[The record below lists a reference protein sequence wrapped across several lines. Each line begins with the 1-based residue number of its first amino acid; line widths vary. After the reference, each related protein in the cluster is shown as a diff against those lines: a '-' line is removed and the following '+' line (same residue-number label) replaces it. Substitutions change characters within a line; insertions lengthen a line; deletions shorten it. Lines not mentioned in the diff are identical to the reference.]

1 LTAVNAPHVLVRS
14 ASTSELASVMQLLRL
29 AHPTSST
36 TAHPPLPS
44 SQIRQAPLGVTRLD
58 ITQSQSKPPPD
69 SASRGSSGHE
79 LGVPARGQIL
89 PAGSGE
95 GRGGSGEGRGG
106 FPVKL
111 GLLLTAVDGMVF
123 LYPPLPPSPL
133 SHTHNTHAHI
143 QPLSLTHTL
152 NLSLSLS
159 HSHSPFFSL
168 LSLSLSVAQCHGLFF
183 FFFLSPLCPCH
194 NSFIFLFPFP
204 PPPPPLSPT
213 HTTHMHTYSRSLTH
227 TLCLSRSLFPTLTL
241 CSSLSCPSLCQSL
254 NVMVSFF
261 VFLFVS

>member
-1 LTAVNAPHVLVRS
+1 MTAVKAPHVLVRS

-79 LGVPARGQIL
+79 LGVPARGQHL
-89 PAGSGE
+89 QSGSWE
-95 GRGGSGEGRGG
+95 GGGG

-143 QPLSLTHTL
+143 QPLSHTHSL
-152 NLSLSLS
+152 SLSLSLS
-159 HSHSPFFSL
+159 HSHSLFFSF

-183 FFFLSPLCPCH
+183 CFFVCFVTSVPVSQLIHIAVPCPC
-194 NSFIFLFPFP
+194 P
-204 PPPPPLSPT
+204 SPCPV
-213 HTTHMHTYSRSLTH
+213 SVSDD
-227 TLCLSRSLFPTLTL
+227 LCRHCLAT
-241 CSSLSCPSLCQSL
+241 
-254 NVMVSFF
+254 NE
-261 VFLFVS
+261 

>member
-1 LTAVNAPHVLVRS
+1 MTSVKAPHVLVRS

-44 SQIRQAPLGVTRLD
+44 SQIRQAPLGVTSLD

-79 LGVPARGQIL
+79 LGVPARGQHL
-89 PAGSGE
+89 QSGSWE
-95 GRGGSGEGRGG
+95 GGGG

-123 LYPPLPPSPL
+123 LYPPY
-133 SHTHNTHAHI
+133 
-143 QPLSLTHTL
+143 
-152 NLSLSLS
+152 
-159 HSHSPFFSL
+159 
-168 LSLSLSVAQCHGLFF
+168 
-183 FFFLSPLCPCH
+183 
-194 NSFIFLFPFP
+194 
-204 PPPPPLSPT
+204 PPPLSPT